1 MKPGFIQTVPA
12 GKRPCLKR
20 PETCKHKLLKT
31 VSMLRVLNLRA
42 SYFSVFATM
51 VLISSL
57 YLNLHLDNYVYV
69 VIMNNQEVGFVEEVK
84 DVETF
89 ISELTARCGDLYGL
103 KMEPADE
110 ILLVKEFRPGSK
122 PVIEDVETKLREQMT
137 FLTDAYMI
145 TSNGMPLIAISEEDA
160 FEQII
165 EDLKTS
171 YNRSSY
177 GVRVLHSH
185 IVENL
190 SIEPCK
196 IEPGLVY
203 TPEDAVATLI
213 QSNGVSLQS
222 GQTSYYPDQPER
234 VALANRQA
242 FSYNGFDAI
251 EPLEYLSS
259 LDLFFDSPSLDS
271 VSPSISVQTLEE
283 VTVQELIP
291 FETEYVYDEEMWI
304 VQKEILTEG
313 IEGQKEIVYHI
324 TRENGTEVERVKV
337 GEKIVSEP
345 VTQVEA
351 RGTAQVPSMGSGQFI
366 WPVEDGG
373 EVTPGRGFSDWHTGI
388 DIHAP
393 MEANILAADSGVV
406 WFSGYGGSQGNY
418 LILYHGFF
426 WTMYLHNS
434 VNLVTEGTQVEQGD
448 VIATVGSTGR
458 STGPH
463 LHFEVRLD
471 DGSGEW
477 HTYYQHKP
485 IDPLRFFKP

>member
-1 MKPGFIQTVPA
+1 MKPGSIQTVPA
-12 GKRPCLKR
+12 GKRPKLKR
-20 PETCKHKLLKT
+20 PASRKHKFMKMI
-31 VSMLRVLNLRA
+31 SMLRTLNVRA
-42 SYFSVFATM
+42 SYFTVFATTI
-51 VLISSL
+51 LISSF
-57 YLNLHLDNYVYV
+57 YLHLHLDNYVYV
-69 VIMNNQEVGFVEEVK
+69 VIMNNQEVGYVEEAK

-89 ISELTARCGDLYGL
+89 INELTKRCSDLYGL
-103 KMEPADE
+103 EMEPAAE
-110 ILLVKEFRPGSK
+110 ILLVKEFRPDSK
-122 PVIEDVETKLREQMT
+122 PVIEDVEIKLREQMT

-145 TSNGMPLIAISEEDA
+145 TSNGKPLIAISEEDA

-165 EDLKTS
+165 EGLKTS

-185 IVENL
+185 IIENL

-196 IEPGLVY
+196 IEPSLVY

-222 GQTSYYPDQPER
+222 GQVAYYQDQPER
-234 VALANRQA
+234 IALANRQA
-242 FSYNGFDAI
+242 FSYNEFDAI
-251 EPLEYLSS
+251 ATHAYLSP

-271 VSPSISVQTLEE
+271 GSPSISVETLEE
-283 VTVQELIP
+283 VTLQELIP

-313 IEGQKEIVYHI
+313 MEGQKEIVYHI

-337 GEKIVSEP
+337 AEKVVTEP
-345 VTQVEA
+345 VTKVEA

-366 WPVEDGG
+366 WPVEDEG

-388 DIHAP
+388 DINAP
-393 MEANILAADSGVV
+393 METNILAADSGVV
-406 WFSGYGGSQGNY
+406 WFSGYGGAQGNY
-418 LILYHGFF
+418 LIIYHGFF
-426 WTMYLHNS
+426 WTLYLHNS
-434 VNLVTEGTQVEQGD
+434 INLVTEGTQVEQGD
-448 VIATVGSTGR
+448 VIAKVGSTGR

-471 DGSGEW
+471 DTTGEW
-477 HTYYQHKP
+477 LSYYQHKP

>member
-1 MKPGFIQTVPA
+1 MKPGSIQTVPA

-20 PETCKHKLLKT
+20 LENSKHKLLKV
-31 VSMLRVLNLRA
+31 VSMLRSLNIRA
-42 SYFSVFATM
+42 SYFSVATTI

-69 VIMNNQEVGFVEEVK
+69 VIMNNQEVGMVEEAK
-84 DVETF
+84 DVEAF

-103 KMEPADE
+103 KMVPADE

-122 PVIEDVETKLREQMT
+122 PVIEDVEIKLREQMT

-160 FEQII
+160 FEQIV
-165 EDLKTS
+165 ENLKSS

-177 GVRVLHSH
+177 GVRVLSSH
-185 IVENL
+185 IVEDL
-190 SIEPCK
+190 SIEPCQ
-196 IEPGLVY
+196 IEPSLVY
-203 TPEDAVATLI
+203 SPEDAVVMLV
-213 QSNGVSLQS
+213 QSNGASLQA
-222 GQTSYYPDQPER
+222 GQTAYYPNQPER
-234 VALANRQA
+234 GSLASLQT
-242 FSYNGFDAI
+242 FSYNGFADNAS
-251 EPLEYLSS
+251 LAYLSPI
-259 LDLFFDSPSLDS
+259 DLNFDSASLDS
-271 VSPSISVQTLEE
+271 GSLSISVQTLEE
-283 VTVQELIP
+283 VTVQEPIP

-304 VQKEILTEG
+304 VQKETLTEG

-337 GEKIVSEP
+337 NEKIITEP

-351 RGTAQVPSMGSGQFI
+351 RGTAQVPSMGSGQFV

-393 MEANILAADSGVV
+393 METNILAADSGVI

-418 LILYHGFF
+418 LIIYHGFF
-426 WTMYLHNS
+426 WTLYLHNS
-434 VNLVTEGTQVEQGD
+434 ANLVTEGTQVEQGD
-448 VIATVGSTGR
+448 IIATVGSTGR
-458 STGPH
+458 STGSH

-477 HTYYQHKP
+477 LTYYQHKP